1 MVRSSLTRDGK
12 RVIGLRELIAR
23 LPKPAQL
30 LACTPSQLD
39 GILLAAI
46 AERVERSERDPM
58 WPRNVSL
65 DGLQGIYAIGEGVTA
80 RARMDADVALAESW
94 RRLLNDGFLRDA
106 VGQSAGV
113 MTLTAKGLEAAKA
126 TNFEE
131 IKVRQMLRREMLHPD
146 LQTAVYD
153 NFAEGHYD
161 TAVMEAFT
169 LVEDA
174 VRKAATGLPAGLMG
188 GPLMKQAFDPKRGP
202 LADPSLHAGVRAA
215 LPELFSGAMGVFR
228 NPVAHGKVGK
238 TDPAIVMEELTMA
251 SRLLRFV
258 KP

>member
-1 MVRSSLTRDGK
+1 MY
-12 RVIGLRELIAR
+12 
-23 LPKPAQL
+23 P
-30 LACTPSQLD
+30 
-39 GILLAAI
+39 
-46 AERVERSERDPM
+46 
-58 WPRNVSL
+58 
-65 DGLQGIYAIGEGVTA
+65 IGEGTNA
-80 RARMDADVALAESW
+80 LQRADADVALAESW
-94 RRLLNDGFLRDA
+94 RRLLNHGFLRDA
-106 VGQSAGV
+106 VGQSSGV
-113 MTLTAKGLEAAKA
+113 MTLTAKGLDAAKA

-131 IKVRQMLRREMLHPD
+131 IKVRQMLRREMLHPE

-161 TAVMEAFT
+161 TAVMEAFK

-188 GPLMKQAFDPKRGP
+188 GPLMKQAFDPKKGP
-202 LADPSLHAGVRAA
+202 LGDPNLNAGVRAA
-215 LPELFSGAMGVFR
+215 LPELFAGAMGVFR

-238 TDPAIVMEELTMA
+238 TDPAIVMEELMLA